1 MAENNKKVII
11 VETLAQFAA
20 SFKAKIDI
28 LLNNKVDKVNGKGLS
43 TNDFNNTYKQK
54 LEALQ
59 NPKIQSLKLNGV
71 ELTPDEAKSINFD
84 LSTYAIKT
92 EVTQEIAEAVSGING
107 FEAQIVETLPETGD
121 KGVLYLVA
129 NQGADGNEYNEYV
142 WISSANK
149 YEKLGSREL
158 DLSQYAKKTDLP
170 TKLSQLTNDSGY
182 QTSQNVSAAIS
193 NSLTSYTTEVVSGL
207 MNNKVDK
214 VEGMGLSANNFT
226 DEYETKLNDLQNY
239 TPDFAT
245 TADVDTIIT
254 EVFGNA

>member
-1 MAENNKKVII
+1 MSENKKVII
-11 VETLAQFAA
+11 VETLAQFAT
-20 SFKAKIDI
+20 SFKEKIDI

-43 TNDFNNTYKQK
+43 TNDFDNASKQK
-54 LEALQ
+54 LDGLQ
-59 NPKIQSLKLNGV
+59 NPKIQSVKLNGV
-71 ELTPDEAKSINFD
+71 ELTPDVAKSINFD

-107 FEAQIVETLPETGD
+107 FEAQIVEALPNTGD

-129 NQGADGNEYNEYV
+129 NQGTEGNEYNEFV
-142 WISSANK
+142 WISTANK

-170 TKLSQLTNDSGY
+170 TKVSQLTNDSGY
-182 QTSQNVSAAIS
+182 QTSQNVSTTIS
-193 NSLTSYTTEVVSGL
+193 TSLTNYTSEVVSGL
-207 MNNKVDK
+207 MEGKVDK
-214 VEGMGLSANNFT
+214 VVGMGLSKNNFS
-226 DEYETKLNDLQNY
+226 DEYKTKLDGLQNY